1 MYEKRNRER
10 NQGQIHMISIDDLV
24 PQNHLLRKIDAA
36 IDFDF
41 IYDEVEG
48 MYSDFSGGRP
58 GIDPVSLFKIVMIQY
73 LFGIR
78 SMRQTIKEIE
88 SNYAY
93 RWFIG
98 YDIGEEIPHFS
109 TFGKNYSRRFK
120 DTDIFEKI
128 FTHILDEAVICGF
141 VDAKSVFIDGTHI
154 KANANKRKFT
164 KEEIE
169 TSVKRYQKDLDK
181 EIDED
186 RAEHEKKPFDREETI
201 KKKQDNT
208 SKKKLARRKK
218 EAKKK
223 KNITKSA
230 TDPECGM
237 FHKGEHEK
245 QFAYVANT
253 ACDKNNFV
261 LDFVLTAGNIHD
273 SVTFDDVYDKVVER
287 FPNVETVAVDA

>member
-1 MYEKRNRER
+1 
-10 NQGQIHMISIDDLV
+10 
-24 PQNHLLRKIDAA
+24 
-36 IDFDF
+36 
-41 IYDEVEG
+41 
-48 MYSDFSGGRP
+48 
-58 GIDPVSLFKIVMIQY
+58 
-73 LFGIR
+73 
-78 SMRQTIKEIE
+78 MRQTIKEIE

-169 TSVKRYQKDLDK
+169 TSVKRYQKELDK

-186 RAEHEKKPFDREETI
+186 RAEHEKSLLTV
-201 KKKQDNT
+201 KKQPRK
-208 SKKKLARRKK
+208 SKTIPQRKNLHVAKRKQKRKK
-218 EAKKK
+218 
-223 KNITKSA
+223 S
-230 TDPECGM
+230 
-237 FHKGEHEK
+237 
-245 QFAYVANT
+245 
-253 ACDKNNFV
+253 
-261 LDFVLTAGNIHD
+261 
-273 SVTFDDVYDKVVER
+273 
-287 FPNVETVAVDA
+287 